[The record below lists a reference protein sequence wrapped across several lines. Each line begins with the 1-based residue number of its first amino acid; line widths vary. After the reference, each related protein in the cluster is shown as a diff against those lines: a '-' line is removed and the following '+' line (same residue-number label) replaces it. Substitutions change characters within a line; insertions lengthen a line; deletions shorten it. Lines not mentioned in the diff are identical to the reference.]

1 MRVGLQL
8 FCAVALAVF
17 VFDQV
22 SKYWAVSEL
31 TLANSTLYGETK
43 AEEFGDKFERFWRVE
58 HPARGRVVE
67 VVADFWHFRYVEN
80 PGAAFGFLSRSDS
93 PWRTPFFFVVAV
105 VACFVV
111 LSLYRESKPT
121 QVTLR
126 LALAMILGGAIGNFV
141 DRLRLGYVID
151 FIDWHWYDAYTWPT
165 FNIADSGISV
175 GVVLMFLRCSN
186 KRRLKSKPQL
196 RHRPIRPKTD
206 ESSDLRDDPF
216 RASDETI
223 LPSLVWF
230 PHCDGVLDLDDL
242 RPASS

>member
-93 PWRTPFFFVVAV
+93 P
-105 VACFVV
+105 
-111 LSLYRESKPT
+111 
-121 QVTLR
+121 
-126 LALAMILGGAIGNFV
+126 
-141 DRLRLGYVID
+141 
-151 FIDWHWYDAYTWPT
+151 
-165 FNIADSGISV
+165 
-175 GVVLMFLRCSN
+175 
-186 KRRLKSKPQL
+186 
-196 RHRPIRPKTD
+196 
-206 ESSDLRDDPF
+206 SSDLSSYFNCERVVPSALHALIA
-216 RASDETI
+216 ASAAVR
-223 LPSLVWF
+223 PSNSF
-230 PHCDGVLDLDDL
+230 
-242 RPASS
+242 SSDIIFLFI